1 MSGARATRRPDAGCL
16 DSEGTSVTDTSR
28 VAWASAIGAVLGGMW
43 GYLYLT
49 ESGRRFRLQIEP
61 RIDDFLNEVHR
72 MQGTVHK
79 AREAAG
85 DSWSSLQEIAND
97 VTRRDEARQSH

>member
-1 MSGARATRRPDAGCL
+1 MN
-16 DSEGTSVTDTSR
+16 DSNR
-28 VAWASAIGAVLGGMW
+28 VALASVLGALAGGLW

-49 ESGRRFRLQIEP
+49 ESGRRFRLQLEP
-61 RIDDFLNEVHR
+61 RIDDFLSEVHR

-85 DSWSSLQEIAND
+85 DSWASLQQIAND
-97 VTRRDEARQSH
+97 VTRSEERSRQSH

>member
-1 MSGARATRRPDAGCL
+1 MTDAN
-16 DSEGTSVTDTSR
+16 R
-28 VAWASAIGAVLGGMW
+28 VAWASALGAMVGGALGF
-43 GYLYLT
+43 LYLT
-49 ESGRRFRLQIEP
+49 ESGRKFRLDIEP

-85 DSWSSLQEIAND
+85 DSWASLQEIASD
-97 VTRRDEARQSH
+97 VTKPDDAARQSH

>member
-1 MSGARATRRPDAGCL
+1 MN
-16 DSEGTSVTDTSR
+16 DTNR
-28 VAWASAIGAVLGGMW
+28 VCWASAIGALVGGVW

-49 ESGRRFRLQIEP
+49 ESGRRFRMQLEP
-61 RIDDFLNEVHR
+61 RIDDFLNEMHR

-85 DSWSSLQEIAND
+85 ESWASLQEIAND
-97 VTRRDEARQSH
+97 VSRPAEAGSTGQSH

>member
-1 MSGARATRRPDAGCL
+1 
-16 DSEGTSVTDTSR
+16 VTDSNR
-28 VAWASAIGAVLGGMW
+28 VAWASAMGALAGGVW

-49 ESGRRFRLQIEP
+49 ESGRRFRLQLEP
-61 RIDDFLNEVHR
+61 RIDDFLNELHR

-85 DSWSSLQEIAND
+85 ESWASLQEIAND
-97 VTRRDEARQSH
+97 VARPDERAGQSH

>member
-1 MSGARATRRPDAGCL
+1 MT
-16 DSEGTSVTDTSR
+16 DSNR
-28 VAWASAIGAVLGGMW
+28 VCWASAVGAVAGGVW

-49 ESGRRFRLQIEP
+49 EAGRRFRMQLEP
-61 RIDDFLNEVHR
+61 RIDDFLNEMHR

-85 DSWSSLQEIAND
+85 ESWASLQEIATD
-97 VTRRDEARQSH
+97 VSRASERPGQSH

>member
-1 MSGARATRRPDAGCL
+1 MN
-16 DSEGTSVTDTSR
+16 DSNR
-28 VAWASAIGAVLGGMW
+28 VAIASAMGALLGGVW

-49 ESGRRFRLQIEP
+49 ESGRRFRLQLEP
-61 RIDDFLNEVHR
+61 RIDDFMNEIHR

-85 DSWSSLQEIAND
+85 ESWASLQEIAND
-97 VTRRDEARQSH
+97 VSRSGESAERAGQSH

>member
-1 MSGARATRRPDAGCL
+1 VN
-16 DSEGTSVTDTSR
+16 DSNR
-28 VAWASAIGAVLGGMW
+28 VALASVLGALAGGLW

-49 ESGRRFRLQIEP
+49 ESGRRFRMQLEP
-61 RIDDFLNEVHR
+61 RIDDFLSEIHR

-85 DSWSSLQEIAND
+85 DSWASLQQIAND
-97 VTRRDEARQSH
+97 VTRSDEPSRQSH

>member
-1 MSGARATRRPDAGCL
+1 VN
-16 DSEGTSVTDTSR
+16 DSTR
-28 VAWASAIGAVLGGMW
+28 VAWASAIGALVGGMW

-49 ESGRRFRLQIEP
+49 ESGRRFRLQLEP
-61 RIDDFLNEVHR
+61 RIDDFLNELHR

-85 DSWSSLQEIAND
+85 ESWTSLQEIAND
-97 VTRRDEARQSH
+97 VTRSGDERASQSH

>member
-1 MSGARATRRPDAGCL
+1 MTDAN
-16 DSEGTSVTDTSR
+16 R
-28 VAWASAIGAVLGGMW
+28 VCWASAIGAVVGGMW

-49 ESGRRFRLQIEP
+49 EGGRRFRMQLEP
-61 RIDDFLNEVHR
+61 KIDDFLGEIHR

-85 DSWSSLQEIAND
+85 EGWASLQEIAND
-97 VTRRDEARQSH
+97 VSRAAERPQQSH

>member
-1 MSGARATRRPDAGCL
+1 MTDAN
-16 DSEGTSVTDTSR
+16 R
-28 VAWASAIGAVLGGMW
+28 VFWASAMGAVVGGMW

-49 ESGRRFRLQIEP
+49 EGGRRFRTQLEP
-61 RIDDFLNEVHR
+61 RIDDFLSELHR

-85 DSWSSLQEIAND
+85 ESWASLQDIAND
-97 VTRRDEARQSH
+97 VSRAGERPQQSH

>member
-1 MSGARATRRPDAGCL
+1 MTDAN
-16 DSEGTSVTDTSR
+16 R
-28 VAWASAIGAVLGGMW
+28 VCWASAIGAVVGGMW

-49 ESGRRFRLQIEP
+49 EGGRRFRMQLEP
-61 RIDDFLNEVHR
+61 KLDDFLSELHR

-85 DSWSSLQEIAND
+85 EGWASLQEIAND
-97 VTRRDEARQSH
+97 VSRAGERPPQSH

>member
-1 MSGARATRRPDAGCL
+1 M
-16 DSEGTSVTDTSR
+16 TDTNR
-28 VAWASAIGAVLGGMW
+28 VCWASAIGALMGGLW

-49 ESGRRFRLQIEP
+49 ESGRQFRVQLEP
-61 RIDDFLNEVHR
+61 RIDDFLNEMHR

-85 DSWSSLQEIAND
+85 EGWSSLQAMAND
-97 VTRRDEARQSH
+97 VSPQPGGQSH

>member
-1 MSGARATRRPDAGCL
+1 MTDAN
-16 DSEGTSVTDTSR
+16 R
-28 VAWASAIGAVLGGMW
+28 VCWASAIGAVVGGMW

-49 ESGRRFRLQIEP
+49 EGGRRFRTQLEP
-61 RIDDFLNEVHR
+61 KIDDFLSELHR

-85 DSWSSLQEIAND
+85 ESWASLQEIAND
-97 VTRRDEARQSH
+97 VSRADERPQQSH

>member
-1 MSGARATRRPDAGCL
+1 MT
-16 DSEGTSVTDTSR
+16 DSNR
-28 VAWASAIGAVLGGMW
+28 VVWASAMGALVGGVW

-49 ESGRRFRLQIEP
+49 ESGRRFRVQLEP
-61 RIDDFLNEVHR
+61 RIDDFLNELHR

-85 DSWSSLQEIAND
+85 ESWASIQEIAND
-97 VTRRDEARQSH
+97 VARPDERAGQSH

>member
-1 MSGARATRRPDAGCL
+1 MT
-16 DSEGTSVTDTSR
+16 DSNR
-28 VAWASAIGAVLGGMW
+28 VAFAAAVGALAGGLW

-49 ESGRRFRLQIEP
+49 ESGRRFRVQLEP
-61 RIDDFLNEVHR
+61 RIDDFLNEMHR

-85 DSWSSLQEIAND
+85 ESWSSLQEIAND
-97 VTRRDEARQSH
+97 VSRGGSERTGQSH

>member
-1 MSGARATRRPDAGCL
+1 
-16 DSEGTSVTDTSR
+16 VTDANR
-28 VAWASAIGAVLGGMW
+28 VGLASAIGAVVGGMW

-49 ESGRRFRLQIEP
+49 EGGRRFRMQLEP
-61 RIDDFLNEVHR
+61 KIDDFLSELHR

-85 DSWSSLQEIAND
+85 ESWASLQEIASD
-97 VTRRDEARQSH
+97 VSRADDRAQQSH

>member
-1 MSGARATRRPDAGCL
+1 MT
-16 DSEGTSVTDTSR
+16 DSNR
-28 VAWASAIGAVLGGMW
+28 VAFASALGAVVGGLW

-49 ESGRRFRLQIEP
+49 ESGRRFRVQLEP
-61 RIDDFLNEVHR
+61 RIDDFLNEMHR

-85 DSWSSLQEIAND
+85 ESWASLQDIAND
-97 VTRRDEARQSH
+97 VSRAGGERTGQSH